1 MSAALIRTYLNA
13 VITMRRVQ
21 RRCQMADATDDTRAE
36 CRCAEQMVDQLT
48 NEMGRRMAKDPN
60 F

>member
-21 RRCQMADATDDTRAE
+21 RRLQATPHDDAVRAE
-36 CRCAEQMVDQLT
+36 ARCAEQMVDQLT
-48 NEMGRRMAKDPN
+48 NEMGRRIAKDPN